1 MSEALKLM
9 LTGMSTVF
17 FILIMV
23 VLLGNL
29 IIIVTNKFSVAP
41 ISSPVKIENN
51 SRKVD
56 SSKLAAIVSAVDIA
70 TKGKGRVSSIEK
82 IK

>member
-1 MSEALKLM
+1 MAEALKLL

-29 IIIVTNKFSVAP
+29 IIIVTNKFTVTTIP
-41 ISSPVKIENN
+41 TPVQSKTNTNEIEPA
-51 SRKVD
+51 
-56 SSKLAAIVSAVDIA
+56 KLAAIVSAVDIT
-70 TKGKGRVSSIEK
+70 TKGRGKVSSIERMS
-82 IK
+82 